1 MAVMQVGLSHGVEQ
15 DERGEDGE
23 KRTGVVCFLKVV
35 SQGLRDP

>member
-1 MAVMQVGLSHGVEQ
+1 MAVMQMGLNDGVEQ

-23 KRTGVVCFLKVV
+23 KWTEVVCFLKVV